1 MKKDPI
7 TYQQIQQ
14 TIDQQYFP
22 QRTNQH
28 SSTQPSPTSVSPSSS
43 AQPGSTSAAGG
54 RFDFDDGGVY
64 VGGWQDGKAHGH
76 GICTGK
82 N

>member
-1 MKKDPI
+1 MKKEPI

-22 QRTNQH
+22 QRD
-28 SSTQPSPTSVSPSSS
+28 SQPSQAQSSPAPSASPSSS
-43 AQPGSTSAAGG
+43 PQPTSTSAAGG
-54 RFDFDDGGVY
+54 RFDFDDGGIY

-76 GICTGK
+76 GVCTG